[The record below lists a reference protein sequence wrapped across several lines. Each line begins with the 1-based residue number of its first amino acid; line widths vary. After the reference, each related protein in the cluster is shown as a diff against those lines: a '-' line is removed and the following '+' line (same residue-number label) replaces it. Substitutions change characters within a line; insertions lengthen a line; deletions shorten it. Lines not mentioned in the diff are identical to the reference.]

1 VLEHVHVAHVPLLQL
16 LLGLLDLVVVVLL
29 QLLVLQPPG
38 QDRLRTC
45 VLLDSESL
53 LLNLVLHGCLLMCLM
68 ILHVIL
74 SKFHCELLLFSSLEQ
89 PVLDCELLLL
99 LEDLGLLEQEGLLGL
114 LKLLVKLDGDDSL
127 LLVDLSL
134 LLLHF
139 HAGLLL
145 DLVDFATD
153 LLREQGCLLAHRL
166 AVIVLHVG
174 ECRLGTDGHSSDLD
188 SLQPDTPSLDYIE
201 HFFVDGVAEELSI
214 GDHLKNCR
222 VCNAAAYDSCRLG
235 HERIVGSLRVA

>member
-1 VLEHVHVAHVPLLQL
+1 
-16 LLGLLDLVVVVLL
+16 
-29 QLLVLQPPG
+29 
-38 QDRLRTC
+38 
-45 VLLDSESL
+45 
-53 LLNLVLHGCLLMCLM
+53 M

-74 SKFHCELLLFSSLEQ
+74 STFDYELLLFSRLEQ
-89 PVLDCELLLL
+89 SVLDCELLLL

-188 SLQPDTPSLDYIE
+188 SLQPDAPSLDYIE
-201 HFFVDGVAEELSI
+201 HFFVDCVAEELSI
-214 GDHLKNCR
+214 GDHLKDCR
-222 VCNAAAYDSCRLG
+222 VCNAAADDSRCLG
-235 HERIVGSLRVA
+235 DERVVGSLRVA